1 MQKVLGLSDLIRLL
15 SSELPPTTGQALAEF
30 LENQPE
36 LFVGGCQMKCGA
48 LEMLSNQAAK
58 TQSNGVPSSTYEW
71 LSNAAAWFYT
81 QNVAS
86 FDSDFANVL
95 VKTSFDKDFDLNC
108 IKRFEGNPIYIPLEK
123 PCECKLGSHASFSK
137 DTGTFLGVVV
147 SVESTS
153 QNWATMIYFNFLLIS
168 KFVDRD
174 NTDWA
179 ISNFLVATRDGESFS
194 IDKFLQSFKTFVL
207 DDEGVAKEIIEKL
220 VYLLSDEPEAI
231 EWRHEVLDFVPQIRK
246 HKRRASTIY
255 APRQPRVKRFGEAF
269 GNEIRQASAAMG
281 TDRSVKPHIRSAHWH
296 TYLVGEGRSKRVI
309 RWLKPIFVH
318 SRQAD
323 PASTRIP
330 AY

>member
-1 MQKVLGLSDLIRLL
+1 M
-15 SSELPPTTGQALAEF
+15 AEF
-30 LENQPE
+30 LEKQPE
-36 LFVGGCQMKCGA
+36 LFVGGCQMKDGV
-48 LEMLSNQAAK
+48 LEMLSEQREK
-58 TQSNGVPSSTYEW
+58 TSGLSSSSYAW
-71 LSNAAAWFYT
+71 LSAASAWYFT

-86 FDSDFANVL
+86 FDSDFAKVL
-95 VKTSFDKDFDLNC
+95 VKTSFDKNFDLNC

-123 PCECKLGSHASFSK
+123 PCECNLGTQANFQK
-137 DTGTFLGVVV
+137 EKGIFLGVVV
-147 SVESTS
+147 SVESKS
-153 QNWATMIYFNFLLIS
+153 QNETTGIYFNFLLVS
-168 KFVDRD
+168 KFVGGD

-179 ISNFLVATRDGESFS
+179 ISNFLVAIRDGESFS
-194 IDKFLQSFKTFVL
+194 IEEFIHSFRTFVL
-207 DDEGVAKEIIEKL
+207 DDEDVAKEVVEKL
-220 VYLLSDEPEAI
+220 VYMLSDEPEAI
-231 EWRHEVLDFVPQIRK
+231 EWRHEVLDFVPQIRR

-269 GNEIRQASAAMG
+269 GNEIRQASAAME
-281 TDRSVKPHIRSAHWH
+281 TDRSVRPHIRSAHWH